1 MKICGITRVEDAL
14 AAVSAGAHAVG
25 FIMWPSSPRFI
36 DPYRVQR
43 IVAALP
49 AFVTTVGVFV
59 NQSQAE
65 VNGAAAIAGVSA
77 VQLHGD
83 ETPDFAAGMRRP
95 VIKALTLDDDG
106 ADAWPSNVVLLV
118 DAYDPVRRG
127 GTGEKADWSAA
138 AALARKRCVVLA
150 GGLHAGNVAEA
161 VATVR
166 PFGLDVSSGVE
177 SAPGIKD
184 HMKINALFEAVH
196 RS

>member
-1 MKICGITRVEDAL
+1 M
-14 AAVSAGAHAVG
+14 
-25 FIMWPSSPRFI
+25 
-36 DPYRVQR
+36 QR